1 MQRHERADTQNVF
14 ENHGSVLS
22 LRRETEGPRARPVVS
37 RVRPSCPCIWSQ
49 LHKGIGYFIVPKDF
63 SLFSGDDRLKCS
75 GSEREREEEAA
86 KTGGGGGGGW
96 RISDKSLCS
105 GVCYLRFFLFC
116 GDLFPFLREKHKAM
130 ISFPR

>member
-1 MQRHERADTQNVF
+1 MLRHERADTQSVF
-14 ENHGSVLS
+14 ENHGSVFS

-63 SLFSGDDRLKCS
+63 SLFSGDNRLKCS
-75 GSEREREEEAA
+75 GSEREREEAA
-86 KTGGGGGGGW
+86 KTGGG

-105 GVCYLRFFLFC
+105 GVCYLSFFLFC
-116 GDLFPFLREKHKAM
+116 GDLFPFPREKHKAM